1 MPDGKA
7 ANSSVFVS
15 INNMEMSL
23 NRFALFQLM
32 IIIIILTEIIE
43 KRKWNGNGNT
53 DIGNDQKNTGTI
65 ISRDNLS
72 NNQHQNVISTKR
84 QLSPNSADL
93 FVTLQNFR

>member
-43 KRKWNGNGNT
+43 KRK
-53 DIGNDQKNTGTI
+53 
-65 ISRDNLS
+65 
-72 NNQHQNVISTKR
+72 
-84 QLSPNSADL
+84 
-93 FVTLQNFR
+93 